1 MLILVISLIGKNK
14 TDKEEKMEEV
24 TETKMEGSNE
34 LKRSLTARHLNMIAM
49 GGAIGTGIFL
59 ALGATIN
66 QAGPGGALVAYGCI
80 GIMVYF
86 LMTSLGEMAT
96 FMPDSG
102 SFGIYASKF
111 VDPAFG
117 FAMGWN
123 YWYNWAITV
132 AAEMVAGA
140 LIMKYWF
147 PGVPAIVWSVLFLA
161 LIVSLN
167 LLSARAYG
175 ESEFWFA
182 GIKVVTVIV
191 FLIIGAATIFGIIG
205 GHSIGLKNFSV
216 GDAPFVGGVKSIFMV
231 FLIAGFSFQGTE
243 LVGVAAGESEDPEKN
258 IPKAIN
264 TIFWRILLFYLGTIF
279 VVGAIIPYM
288 DASVDTSPFTL
299 VFQKAGI
306 AAAASLMN
314 AVILTSVLSAGN
326 SGMYASSRMLYAM
339 AKDGKAPAWL
349 GKVNSRGVPINS
361 LLLTTVVASACFLTG
376 LYAESTVYVW
386 LVAASGLAG
395 FVAWVGIALCHYRF
409 RKAYVA
415 QGLDLGKLKYKAKL
429 FPLGPIIALVLCI
442 VVILGQGV
450 TYFQAEKI
458 DWNGVISSYIGL
470 PLFLGL
476 WLSYK
481 NKHKTK
487 VIDLMDVD
495 LDNTR

>member
-1 MLILVISLIGKNK
+1 
-14 TDKEEKMEEV
+14 ME
-24 TETKMEGSNE
+24 NAQE
-34 LKRSLTARHLNMIAM
+34 LKRGLKARHLNMIAI

-80 GIMVYF
+80 GVMVYF

-96 FMPDSG
+96 LIPDSG
-102 SFGIYASKF
+102 SFGTYATKF

-147 PGVPAIVWSVLFLA
+147 PNVPAIIWSVVFLS
-161 LIVSLN
+161 LIVILN

-182 GIKVVTVIV
+182 SIKVFTVII
-191 FLIIGAATIFGIIG
+191 FLIVGLATIVGIIG
-205 GHSIGLKNFSV
+205 GSAIGLKNFTV

-243 LVGVAAGESEDPEKN
+243 LIGVAAGESEDPEKN
-258 IPKAIN
+258 IPKAIK
-264 TIFWRILLFYLGTIF
+264 TIFWRILIFYLGTIF
-279 VVGAIIPYM
+279 VVGAIIPYTQ
-288 DASVDTSPFTL
+288 AGVNTSPFTL
-299 VFQKAGI
+299 VFKKAGI

-314 AVILTSVLSAGN
+314 AVILTSVLSCGN
-326 SGMYASSRMLYAM
+326 SGMYASSRMLYSM
-339 AKDGKAPAWL
+339 SKDGQAPKWL
-349 GKVNSRGVPINS
+349 GKLNSRGVPVNAII
-361 LLLTTVVASACFLTG
+361 LTTIVASACFLTG
-376 LYAESTVYVW
+376 LYAENTVYVW

-395 FVAWVGIALCHYRF
+395 FVTWVGIALCHYRF
-409 RKAYVA
+409 RRAYVA
-415 QGLDLGKLKYKAKL
+415 QNRDMSKLKYKAKL
-429 FPLGPIIALVLCI
+429 FPLGPIIAISLCMI
-442 VVILGQGV
+442 VILGQGL
-450 TYFQAEKI
+450 TYFEASKI
-458 DWNGVISSYIGL
+458 DWSGVISSYIGL

-476 WLSYK
+476 WLGYK
-481 NKHKTK
+481 IKHKTK
-487 VIDLMDVD
+487 TVRLLDVD
-495 LDNTR
+495 FDNIKK

>member
-1 MLILVISLIGKNK
+1 
-14 TDKEEKMEEV
+14 MESSVEQ
-24 TETKMEGSNE
+24 TNE
-34 LKRSLTARHLNMIAM
+34 LKRGLKARHLNMIAI

-86 LMTSLGEMAT
+86 LMTGLGEMAT
-96 FMPDSG
+96 YMPVSG
-102 SFGIYASKF
+102 SFGVYATKF
-111 VDPAFG
+111 VDPALG
-117 FAMGWN
+117 FALGWN

-140 LIMKYWF
+140 LIMKYWL
-147 PGVPAIVWSVLFLA
+147 PGVPAIVWSVCFLA
-161 LIVSLN
+161 VIVLLN
-167 LLSARAYG
+167 LLSAKAYG

-191 FLIIGAATIFGIIG
+191 FILVGVATIIGIFNGNPV
-205 GHSIGLKNFSV
+205 GLKNFTV
-216 GDAPFVGGVKSIFMV
+216 GEAPFVGGFKSIFLV

-243 LVGVAAGESEDPEKN
+243 LVGIAAGESENPEKT

-264 TIFWRILLFYLGTIF
+264 SIFWRILIFYIGTIF

-288 DASVDTSPFTL
+288 NAGVDTSPFTL
-299 VFQKAGI
+299 VFKKAGI
-306 AAAASLMN
+306 AGAASLMN

-326 SGMYASSRMLYAM
+326 SGMYASTRMLYSM
-339 AKDGKAPAWL
+339 AKDKKAPAWL
-349 GKVNSRGVPINS
+349 AKVNSRGVPVNS
-361 LLLTTVVASACFLTG
+361 LILTTIVASACFLTG

-395 FVAWVGIALCHYRF
+395 FVAWLGIAICHYRF

-415 QGLDLGKLKYKAKL
+415 QNRDFGRLKYKAKL

-442 VVILGQGV
+442 IVILGQGI
-450 TYFQAEKI
+450 TYFEANNI
-458 DWNGVISSYIGL
+458 DWSGVVSSYIGL

-476 WLSYK
+476 WIWYK
-481 NKHKTK
+481 KKYKTK
-487 VIDLMDVD
+487 VIDLKEVD
-495 LDNTR
+495 FDSIEKEIKL